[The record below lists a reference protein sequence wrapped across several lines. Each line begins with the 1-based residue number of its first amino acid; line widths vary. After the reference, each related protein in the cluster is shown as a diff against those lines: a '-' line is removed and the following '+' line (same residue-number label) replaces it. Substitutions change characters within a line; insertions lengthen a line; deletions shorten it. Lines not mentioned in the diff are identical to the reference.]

1 MAKKKFLRQTAS
13 LKETK
18 KVLEGEP
25 GRDHAAMIVP
35 ISIIKV
41 EKNIRKQ
48 LDNLDELAESIK
60 KYGILQPLIVAK
72 GFRLIAGHRRLAAC
86 KLAGI
91 SQVPVRFTKDLAPEN
106 EPVLRLIENIQREDL
121 SGLEEIECVAS
132 LLPIFEG
139 NKAALAKALNKSRTY
154 VSQACSAY
162 ETIKGLDRSMSN
174 ALSKSMLFEIGSSVL
189 PDELLKKIESGEV
202 SSVKDLRKDK
212 AGQSE
217 RKPSE
222 PLGGGRYVQQA
233 IKYHENEKSGTW
245 SLRINFSP
253 DQTPK
258 ASREKIIKRLE
269 EVLAKLRDS

>member
-18 KVLEGEP
+18 KALEGEP

-60 KYGILQPLIVAK
+60 KYGI
-72 GFRLIAGHRRLAAC
+72 
-86 KLAGI
+86 
-91 SQVPVRFTKDLAPEN
+91 
-106 EPVLRLIENIQREDL
+106 
-121 SGLEEIECVAS
+121 
-132 LLPIFEG
+132 
-139 NKAALAKALNKSRTY
+139 
-154 VSQACSAY
+154 
-162 ETIKGLDRSMSN
+162 
-174 ALSKSMLFEIGSSVL
+174 SKSILFEIGSSER

-212 AGQSE
+212 AGQPE
-217 RKPSE
+217 RKPSG

-233 IKYHENEKSGTW
+233 IKYHENEKSGAW

-253 DQTPK
+253 DQTPR

-269 EVLAKLRDS
+269 EVLAKLRGS